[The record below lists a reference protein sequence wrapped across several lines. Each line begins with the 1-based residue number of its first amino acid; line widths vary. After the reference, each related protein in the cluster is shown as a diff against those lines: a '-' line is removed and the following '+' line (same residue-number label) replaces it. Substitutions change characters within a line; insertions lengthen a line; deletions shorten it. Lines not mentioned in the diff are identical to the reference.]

1 MNSIVSNTNQK
12 VLFEISWEVCNQVGG
27 IYSSI
32 RSKIPAML
40 EKWDDRYFM
49 IGPYLPDNTTEFEP
63 IYYLD
68 DSPVCCAIQKLRSF
82 GFDVHYGYWLLLAGR
97 PKVILFDIKSV
108 WHCLETIRAEMKEI
122 TQVWDLSSEEI
133 VNQILAFGEMVYLF
147 LSEFLDING
156 KNGEIVA
163 HFHEWMAGGGL
174 IKLYEKKANIATVFT
189 THATLL
195 GRYLAQNDP
204 NFRNKIDGLDWYK
217 EAQSYGIETQASLER
232 MSAQSAGT
240 FTAVSEIIAQECI
253 QFLGRVPDLISPNG
267 IEVSYLG
274 YHEQV
279 HLHHKYRKN
288 IDKFIMSHFF
298 PSYSFNL
305 SKTLYF
311 FTSGRFEY
319 KNKGFD
325 LTIDAIAFLNKKM
338 KMARMDT
345 TVVLFIIT
353 NQPIR
358 SVNASVLHSHMM
370 LNELEEISE
379 NIRSEVGSQLF
390 RNVVASDEPNLP
402 DLNDFVSEYAK
413 YKRTRTI
420 LSWKNKSTP
429 SILTHDL
436 YHDDEIVDYCR
447 QKKLQNSEK
456 DKVKVVYHPE
466 FIKSSNPL
474 FGIEYDEFVSG
485 CNLGVFPSFYEPWGY
500 TPQECVIRGV
510 PTISSNLSGFGD
522 HISKTMKDHDSR
534 GIYVLNRK
542 TQSYQ
547 ESVEQLTD
555 IMFRFV
561 KRARQAK
568 VIDRNLINN
577 DLEKFTWNQLKEH
590 YDTAHELAFKRKKSL
605 VPKKK
610 NYVYS
615 KELY

>member
-1 MNSIVSNTNQK
+1 MNSVVSNTNQK
-12 VLFEISWEVCNQVGG
+12 LLFEISWEVCNQVGG

-40 EKWDDRYFM
+40 EKWNDRYFM
-49 IGPYLPDNTTEFEP
+49 IGPYLSENTTEFEP

-68 DSPVCCAIQKLRSF
+68 DSPVCSAIQKLRSY
-82 GFDVHYGYWLLLAGR
+82 GFDVYYGYWLLLADR
-97 PKVILFDIKSV
+97 PKVILFDIKSI
-108 WHCLETIRAEMKEI
+108 WQCLESIRAEMKDI
-122 TQVWDLSSEEI
+122 TQVWDFSSEDL
-133 VNQILAFGEMVYLF
+133 VNQVLIFGEMVYRF
-147 LSEFLDING
+147 LAEFLDING
-156 KNGEIVA
+156 KNGEVVA
-163 HFHEWMAGGGL
+163 HFHEWMASTGL
-174 IKLYEKKANIATVFT
+174 IKLYERKVNIATVFT
-189 THATLL
+189 THATIL
-195 GRYLAQNDP
+195 GRYLAHNEA
-204 NFRNKIDGLDWYK
+204 NFRNIINSLNWYK
-217 EAQSYGIETQASLER
+217 EAKSYGIETQVTLER

-240 FTAVSEIIAQECI
+240 FTVVSEILTQECI

-288 IDKFIMSHFF
+288 IDKFIMAHFF

-305 SKTLYF
+305 SKTIYF

-325 LTIDAIAFLNKKM
+325 LTIDAIALLNKKM

-353 NQPIR
+353 SQPVR
-358 SVNASVLHSHMM
+358 SLNASVLHSHMM
-370 LNELEEISE
+370 LNELGDISE
-379 NIRSEVGSQLF
+379 NIRSEVGSQMF
-390 RNVVASDEPNLP
+390 IDVISSNEPNLP
-402 DLNDFVSEYAK
+402 DLNSFVSEDTK
-413 YKRTRTI
+413 YKLTRAI
-420 LSWKNKSTP
+420 LSWKTKLSPN
-429 SILTHDL
+429 ILTHDL
-436 YHDDEIVDYCR
+436 YHDDEIVNYCR
-447 QKKLQNSEK
+447 QKKLLNNRK

-474 FGIEYDEFVSG
+474 FGIDYDEFVLG

-500 TPQECVIRGV
+500 TPQECAVRGV
-510 PTISSNLSGFGD
+510 PTITSNLSGFGD
-522 HISKTMKDHDSR
+522 SISQTMKDHDSR

-542 TQSYQ
+542 TQTYQ

-561 KRARQAK
+561 KRTRKAK
-568 VIDRNLINN
+568 VIDRNRISN
-577 DLEKFTWNQLKEH
+577 DLEKYSWSQLKEH

-605 VPKKK
+605 VPLKT
-610 NYVYS
+610 NYVYT
-615 KELY
+615 EGLF